1 MMGGTR
7 AKMTREKAN
16 LEVGRALDICQDQRV
31 LNKAIIKF
39 KVKCVIS
46 FFHHCKGLFFTIA
59 QDLILKIILYEQST
73 HNVHGPFIAVK
84 LKNALAL

>member
-7 AKMTREKAN
+7 AKMTREKSN

-31 LNKAIIKF
+31 LNKAII
-39 KVKCVIS
+39 KCVIS

-59 QDLILKIILYEQST
+59 QDLILKIISYEQST